1 MKVYAVSMD
10 RNILSIGFRRVVAVA
25 KKAGFDVDSIY
36 FLDDFRE
43 NTHSGSWWRQK
54 TGEGF
59 GVNFISDEEKV
70 SALAQHLSKGDVV
83 AFSVMSVQ
91 RNLCKT
97 LCKKVKELNPDIKI
111 ILGSYHPTIFPED
124 AIEFSDAIAI
134 GEGELIFVD
143 FLNRVKNSESLEGL
157 EGTWTN
163 INGKITK
170 NPDREL
176 MTKGQMEDRAL
187 MDYTL
192 ENNYIYSVA
201 DESVIPLTE
210 KIFYKQVGTV
220 YNTIWSVG
228 CPYRCSFCSQDLL
241 NDMNPEYAQFRG
253 PSPAYMVNEIKEVQK
268 RFAIDYVIFYDSDF
282 MGRSLEELK
291 EFGRL
296 FPETG
301 LKFILSGTN
310 PATIREEKMRVLTDA
325 GLVRIKMG
333 MESGNDEMLE
343 FFKRPAKTKELR
355 KTSEILSKFK
365 DKMVAPAFEM
375 IIDNPLES
383 KDQLYQT
390 IDFLHSLSGPF
401 TLSLF
406 SMHFMPG
413 TALSRT
419 QGDDKFVAEQFD
431 KEYMFSYKPNALNNL
446 LSIFAILKPSPLL
459 LKILKKFVSGK
470 EEKKFPRLKTFLYR
484 AMLFRRAMDSV
495 RFGDYSNFPAWVMFV
510 YHKTRQLKLNL
521 LSG

>member
-70 SALAQHLSKGDVV
+70 NALAQHLSKGDVV

-91 RNLCKT
+91 RNLCKA
-97 LCKKVKELNPDIKI
+97 LCEKVKELNPDIKI

-143 FLNRVKNSESLEGL
+143 FLNRVKNGESLEGL

-163 INGKITK
+163 IEGEITK

-176 MTKGQMEDRAL
+176 MTKEQMEDRAL
-187 MDYTL
+187 MDYAL

-201 DESVIPLTE
+201 DEKVTPLTD
-210 KIFYKQVGTV
+210 KIFYKQIGTV

-253 PSPAYMVNEIKEVQK
+253 PSPAYLVNEIKEVQK
-268 RFAIDYVIFYDSDF
+268 KFAIDYVIFYDSDF
-282 MGRSLEELK
+282 MGRSLAELK

-355 KTSEILSKFK
+355 KTTQILSKFK
-365 DKMVAPAFEM
+365 NKMVAPAFEM

-383 KDQLYQT
+383 QDQLYKT
-390 IDFLHSLSGPF
+390 IDFLHSLDGPF

-413 TALSRT
+413 TALSREE
-419 QGDDKFVAEQFD
+419 GDDKFIAEQFD

-446 LSIFAILKPSPLL
+446 LSIFAVVKPSPMV
-459 LKILKKFVSGK
+459 LKFLKRIISGK
-470 EEKKFPRLKTFLYR
+470 EEKKYPKLKTFLYR
-484 AMLFRRAMDSV
+484 AMLIRRAIDSV
-495 RFGDYSNFPAWVMFV
+495 RFGDYSNFPTWVMFA
-510 YHKTRQLKLNL
+510 YHKTRHLKLNF
-521 LSG
+521 LSE